1 MDANNVT
8 ADTFSHTS
16 NTQREN
22 TNAIFTSENL
32 DKLNEL
38 EDGLKDFTVYNT
50 EYYLSKSTIM
60 NDAKCDL
67 ASNPKTVNQTSE
79 EKGKGTDTSNGNLK
93 QKLLSNRTLPVVVL
107 TMNPRIDYN
116 IVPIG
121 GSYKMLCL

>member
-1 MDANNVT
+1 M
-8 ADTFSHTS
+8 
-16 NTQREN
+16 
-22 TNAIFTSENL
+22 
-32 DKLNEL
+32 NEL

-60 NDAKCDL
+60 NDEKGDL

-79 EKGKGTDTSNGNLK
+79 EKGKGTDTSNGNLQ
-93 QKLLSNRTLPVVVL
+93 QKLLSNRNLPVVVL

-121 GSYKMLCL
+121 GCYKCYQCL